1 MLLILGGINAIVLF
15 LHLPV
20 MVFVVSAALL
30 VVLVMWPLDALTVR
44 LVQPGKWRGWWR
56 GYET

>member
-1 MLLILGGINAIVLF
+1 MLGGIDAIVLF
-15 LHLPV
+15 FHLPV
-20 MVFVVSAALL
+20 MFFIVSA
-30 VVLVMWPLDALTVR
+30 VLTIVFIMWPLDALTVR